1 MWCYLKTWSFWTFQS
16 KSNNPCS
23 AIHSIYSINI
33 SNMSYGL
40 LTYYLYHYIPCL
52 ISYSLFIFNASSK
65 FCLFTYAIS
74 LLIFCASHFSSSK
87 HSVHLAC
94 LFFFFKN
101 WVFLNN
107 RVNTYSSS
115 AIDSLSSH
123 QLVSKK
129 YLDWTDWALDKWSCK
144 WMTFLVEIE
153 KFLEKENWS
162 WCFGSSDWLVFF
174 ELLYVHSWKPSVS
187 LIESYMTV
195 KENFQLIFKV
205 LIGG

>member
-1 MWCYLKTWSFWTFQS
+1 MWCYLKTWSFRTFQS

-52 ISYSLFIFNASSK
+52 ISYSLFVFNASSK

-74 LLIFCASHFSSSK
+74 LLIFCASHFSSSI

-94 LFFFFKN
+94 LFLKN

-115 AIDSLSSH
+115 AIGSLSSH

-153 KFLEKENWS
+153 KFLEKGNWS
-162 WCFGSSDWLVFF
+162 WCLGSSDWLFFF

-195 KENFQLIFKV
+195 KENFQLLFNYF
-205 LIGG
+205 

>member
-1 MWCYLKTWSFWTFQS
+1 MHPLSFASSLMLLAYLFSV
-16 KSNNPCS
+16 
-23 AIHSIYSINI
+23 HHI
-33 SNMSYGL
+33 SRVP
-40 LTYYLYHYIPCL
+40 YI
-52 ISYSLFIFNASSK
+52 LFIW
-65 FCLFTYAIS
+65 L
-74 LLIFCASHFSSSK
+74 
-87 HSVHLAC
+87 V
-94 LFFFFKN
+94 FFFKN

-144 WMTFLVEIE
+144 WMTYLVEIE
-153 KFLEKENWS
+153 KFLEKGNWS
-162 WCFGSSDWLVFF
+162 WCLGSSDWLFFF

-195 KENFQLIFKV
+195 KENFQLLFNYF
-205 LIGG
+205 